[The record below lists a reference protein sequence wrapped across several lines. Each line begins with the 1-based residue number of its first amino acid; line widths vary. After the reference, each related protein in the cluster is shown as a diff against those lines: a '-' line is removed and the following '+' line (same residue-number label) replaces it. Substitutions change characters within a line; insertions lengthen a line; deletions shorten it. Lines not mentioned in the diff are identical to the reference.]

1 MINRRTRSRTGR
13 FGGRGRG
20 IFPRV
25 AVPLAGILFV
35 AALMAYGAPKSHAR
49 ITGAGTVV
57 RLYRVETHK
66 TVALP
71 LEEYLI
77 GAVAAQMPAYY
88 PLEALRAQAVAARSL
103 AGYRLV
109 PQGASEIPTG
119 ADISDD
125 PREGQPWVTTREMQ
139 SRWGWAFPFYY
150 LKVAD
155 AVWSTR
161 GEIATYGTQPVD
173 AVNFGDA
180 AGHGTENAS
189 DIWGVDVPYLRRVA
203 AVAGERQP
211 ATATY
216 SFDLPTL
223 DKLLDTRLTAD
234 SSVRILSRTA
244 SGRPLVVQL
253 GTAFLTGQYLARQL
267 NLPSSYFDLQPDGDH
282 LTITTVGAGSGVG
295 MSRAGAALMAAQG
308 AKWPAI
314 IRHYYT
320 GVEITRLSAL

>member
-1 MINRRTRSRTGR
+1 MVNGRTRARTGR
-13 FGGRGRG
+13 PGGRGRKP
-20 IFPRV
+20 FSRLV
-25 AVPLAGILFV
+25 ALLAGILVV
-35 AALMAYGAPKSHAR
+35 AALVAYSVPKSQAR

-57 RLYRVETHK
+57 RLYRVETQK
-66 TVALP
+66 TVPLP

-77 GAVAAQMPAYY
+77 GAVAAQMPANY

-109 PQGASEIPTG
+109 PQGSSAIPVG
-119 ADISDD
+119 ADLSDD
-125 PREGQPWVTTREMQ
+125 PREGQPWLSTREME
-139 SRWGWAFPFYY
+139 SRWGWAYPFYY

-173 AVNFGDA
+173 AVNFGDSG
-180 AGHGTENAS
+180 GHGTENAS
-189 DIWGVDVPYLRRVA
+189 DVWGVDVPYLRRVA
-203 AVAGERQP
+203 PVAGGRSP
-211 ATATY
+211 AASTF

-223 DKLLDTRLTAD
+223 DKLLGTRLQAD
-234 SSVRILSRTA
+234 SVVRILSKAA

-253 GTAFLTGQYLARQL
+253 GTDFLTAQYLANQL
-267 NLPSSYFDLQPDGDH
+267 NLPSSYFNLQPDGDH
-282 LTITTVGAGSGVG
+282 LTITTTGSGNGVG
-295 MSRAGAALMAAQG
+295 MSRAGAALMAAHG
-308 AKWPAI
+308 TKWPDI